1 MEHLRAG
8 NATLTCATTAASV
21 SRGGAEMRDPQVRLT
36 EEEQRRLAALEAA
49 LCEED
54 PRLARRLRSARRIP
68 VLGVV
73 LASAPPA
80 RGTYGLLLLALGAVV
95 TIATF
100 TWMIAVAVVGCV
112 LMAAG
117 AYAALSSPALQ
128 ASLRRIDSWLGSR
141 SRAARSDS

>member
-1 MEHLRAG
+1 
-8 NATLTCATTAASV
+8 
-21 SRGGAEMRDPQVRLT
+21 MRDPQVRLT

-80 RGTYGLLLLALGAVV
+80 RGAYGLLLTAIGALV

-100 TWMIAVAVVGCV
+100 TWLIPLAIVGCV
-112 LMAAG
+112 VMAGG
-117 AYAALSSPALQ
+117 AYLALTAPALQ
-128 ASLRRIDSWLGSR
+128 SALRRFDAWLGSR
-141 SRAARSDS
+141 SRAARSGD